1 MQRTIM
7 TGVGILLSVL
17 IWNPAAVTEV
27 SGAESPGPGDFGT
40 ELDKMQQQRRH
51 RRQHGKAVITGRV
64 VNART
69 QEPIPAANVL
79 IEDTYLGAATDARG
93 RFRIIGVPVG
103 TYTITASVIGY
114 QSHSKDL
121 TIQSPDEYTLEF
133 ALQESALE
141 SPGVVVTGTRT
152 RRHIKDVPVLTEVI
166 TPQRFT
172 EKGAETLYESLRGE
186 PGLQVEQRCSAC
198 NFSTIRMQGLESGH
212 TQVLIDG
219 MPTFSGLTGV
229 YGLQQIPTADIERIE
244 IVKGAGSAL
253 YGSNAI
259 AGVVN
264 VITKQPE
271 GSPTA
276 KVTLQAGEY
285 GTNLLSINASHG
297 RDDLNMTV
305 NAQKNTGNAIDTNGD
320 GLTDRVRSD
329 NITTGVRV
337 KWAHL
342 LGDDEM
348 TVAGHTINETRQGG
362 DLTGDAWKN
371 PFAPGSETIETSR
384 YELKFGYHTTFPAGN
399 SLQLEGTRTRHHRSA
414 TNDAFLTDYQATHE
428 GQTPP
433 TDLMRPYLA
442 EEHQYVA
449 DLQYTQPLT
458 STLRLLAGGQ
468 YRGDRMQETGMYCL
482 MEEVPALQLHAGEP
496 YQSISEKRADN
507 YGAFL
512 QGEWSPLPGINMVF
526 GARYDAHQSTD
537 QFAGTGQVARVDIPP
552 VTYDEQVVNPR
563 AAVKVEPL
571 RNLILRMSLGTGYR
585 VPYTF
590 EEDLHLCSGSPR
602 VYKPADLQPETSQSG
617 NVSAV
622 YTLLETRGQHKVS
635 VNLFRTNLQGKIGFV
650 NAKTTMK
657 SQGYDY
663 QWQNIG
669 DAFTQGLELGWQ
681 SAFSPRFRVEGSLT
695 YTDAQ
700 YGATREDWTLSSQ
713 AYRELWVQ
721 EFGEE
726 QGEHLFQQWC
736 PVYRQ
741 AADRSRFIPR
751 DPRLSGSLTGH
762 ARPGNWQIT
771 CSAEYTGAM
780 YLDYFLE
787 GAVPAEIKHTSSFWM
802 MSTRIAYTFDS
813 TFTGFVG
820 AKNLGNYVQQDRRPD
835 DAAFIWGP
843 LIGRT
848 WYAGLSLEL

>member
-7 TGVGILLSVL
+7 AGVGILLSHL
-17 IWNPAAVTEV
+17 MLNPAAVSGV
-27 SGAESPGPGDFGT
+27 SGPEFPDTGDSGPGVQQ
-40 ELDKMQQQRRH
+40 MQQQRRH
-51 RRQHGKAVITGRV
+51 RHQQRKSVITGRV
-64 VNART
+64 VDANTR
-69 QEPIPAANVL
+69 EPIPAANVL
-79 IEDTYLGAATDARG
+79 IEDTYLGAATDAQG
-93 RFRIIGVPVG
+93 RFRISHVPAG
-103 TYTITASVIGY
+103 TYTVTVSVIGY
-114 QSHSKDL
+114 QSQSKDL
-121 TIQSPDEYTLEF
+121 NIQPADEYSLEF
-133 ALQESALE
+133 ILQESALE
-141 SPGVVVTGTRT
+141 SPSVVVTGTRT

-172 EKGAETLYESLRGE
+172 EKGAETLYESLQGE

-264 VITKQPE
+264 VITRQPE

-276 KVTLQAGEY
+276 KVKLHAGEY

-297 RDDLNMTV
+297 RDDLDMTV

-320 GLTDRVRSD
+320 GLTDRVQSD

-337 KWAHL
+337 NWSHL
-342 LGDDEM
+342 LGDDQM

-362 DLTGDAWKN
+362 ELTGDAWKN
-371 PFAPGSETIETSR
+371 PFAPGSEAIETKR
-384 YELKFGYHTTFPAGN
+384 YELKLGYHTRFPAGN
-399 SLQLEGTRTRHHRSA
+399 ALQLDVTWTRHHRSA

-428 GQTPP
+428 GQIPP

-442 EEHQYVA
+442 QEQQYVA
-449 DLQYTQPLT
+449 DLQYIQPLT
-458 STLRLLAGGQ
+458 STFRLLTGGQ
-468 YRGDRMQETGMYCL
+468 YRGDRMTETGMYCL
-482 MEEVPALQLHAGEP
+482 MEDIPSLQLHAGEP
-496 YQSISEKRADN
+496 YQSVSEKQADN

-512 QGEWSPLPGINMVF
+512 QGEWSPLPGIEMVF
-526 GARYDAHQSTD
+526 GARYDVHQSTD
-537 QFAGTGQVARVDIPP
+537 QFAGTGKVAKVDIPP
-552 VTYDEQVVNPR
+552 VTYDEQVMNPR

-571 RNLILRMSLGTGYR
+571 PNLVLRMSLGTGYR

-602 VYKPADLQPETSQSG
+602 VYKPGDLQPETSQSG
-617 NVSAV
+617 NLSAV
-622 YTLLETRGQHKVS
+622 YTIPEIWGQHKVS
-635 VNLFRTNLQGKIGFV
+635 MNLFRTNLQGKIGFV
-650 NAKTTMK
+650 NAQTALK

-669 DAFTQGLELGWQ
+669 DAFTQGVELGWQ
-681 SAFSPRFRVEGSLT
+681 AALSPRFRAEGSLT

-700 YGATREDWTLSSQ
+700 YTATREDWTLSSQ
-713 AYRELWVQ
+713 AYRDQWVQ
-721 EFGEE
+721 EFGED
-726 QGEHLFQQWC
+726 QGERLFDQWW

-751 DPRLSGSLTGH
+751 DPRISGSITGH
-762 ARPGNWQIT
+762 VNPGKWQLT

-780 YLDYFLE
+780 YLDYFYE
-787 GAVPAEIKHTSSFWM
+787 GAIPAQIKHTPSFWM
-802 MSTRIAYTFDS
+802 MSARIAYTFDS
-813 TFTGFVG
+813 TLTGFAG
-820 AKNLGNYVQQDRRPD
+820 AKNLGNYIQQDRRPD

-848 WYAGLSLEL
+848 WYAGLSIEL